1 MAFNRHLAEEITKH
15 RSDRNKAL
23 YFAGRE
29 AELGAAHNA
38 FAEARN
44 YSQTVFRVFTG
55 APGCGKSSLLT
66 HIQEMNA
73 AEPGLLFVDPD
84 EENLHSRA
92 ALMDFVADEAIDHLA
107 SSTADRK
114 QWAADIAAKYATPL
128 AQSLG
133 EAFRIKTA
141 GEMLSE
147 WQRKRGLD
155 GLVVVIVY
163 DETQNAD
170 EKVLSTLSQLH
181 KQGIRGIPSV
191 ALLAGLSHGKQVL
204 SKAGISRKAHNA
216 ELDMGTMSEGECAES
231 TLAMLDDLRVEG
243 SGAEIKTWAKRAAE
257 SSFGWPQHLCS
268 AQKALCQMLLPVDG
282 VLQDLDA
289 HEFERLASE
298 IRSEH
303 YGGRIDDE
311 EFGGDAELVQH
322 IVVDLAGRSK
332 DVRTDA
338 ELRGVC
344 RAQIEALGRMDDPDF
359 TLTPEGIADG
369 LERKGVVCRDEDG
382 RCVVPIPSMVTWAQ
396 EQLRGP

>member
-1 MAFNRHLAEEITKH
+1 MMARPRHVPGTRTRWRFNRHLAEEITKH

-114 QWAADIAAKYATPL
+114 QWAADIAAKHATPL

-141 GEMLSE
+141 GEMLSR

-155 GLVVVIVY
+155 GLVVVIV
-163 DETQNAD
+163 
-170 EKVLSTLSQLH
+170 L
-181 KQGIRGIPSV
+181 R
-191 ALLAGLSHGKQVL
+191 
-204 SKAGISRKAHNA
+204 RNA
-216 ELDMGTMSEGECAES
+216 ERRRE
-231 TLAMLDDLRVEG
+231 
-243 SGAEIKTWAKRAAE
+243 GAEHPLTV
-257 SSFGWPQHLCS
+257 
-268 AQKALCQMLLPVDG
+268 AQAGHPWHPVRG
-282 VLQDLDA
+282 
-289 HEFERLASE
+289 LA
-298 IRSEH
+298 
-303 YGGRIDDE
+303 
-311 EFGGDAELVQH
+311 
-322 IVVDLAGRSK
+322 
-332 DVRTDA
+332 
-338 ELRGVC
+338 
-344 RAQIEALGRMDDPDF
+344 
-359 TLTPEGIADG
+359 
-369 LERKGVVCRDEDG
+369 
-382 RCVVPIPSMVTWAQ
+382 
-396 EQLRGP
+396 RGPLARQAGAQQGRDLTQGA

>member
-15 RSDRNKAL
+15 RSDCNKAL

-114 QWAADIAAKYATPL
+114 QWAADVAAKYATPL

-204 SKAGISRKAHNA
+204 SKAGLGGPISLDSPRA
-216 ELDMGTMSEGECAES
+216 ETRCTPDGFRLPSMWIVTPLAGFPREVLTRADLVRGWMRARACLHGAARQNPRNGARRRIFAASARGVLGEAVAAV
-231 TLAMLDDLRVEG
+231 TRPPGDG
-243 SGAEIKTWAKRAAE
+243 SGRPRRASCRPATSAAGDGCRTR
-257 SSFGWPQHLCS
+257 SS
-268 AQKALCQMLLPVDG
+268 
-282 VLQDLDA
+282 
-289 HEFERLASE
+289 R
-298 IRSEH
+298 R
-303 YGGRIDDE
+303 
-311 EFGGDAELVQH
+311 
-322 IVVDLAGRSK
+322 
-332 DVRTDA
+332 
-338 ELRGVC
+338 
-344 RAQIEALGRMDDPDF
+344 
-359 TLTPEGIADG
+359 
-369 LERKGVVCRDEDG
+369 
-382 RCVVPIPSMVTWAQ
+382 
-396 EQLRGP
+396 